1 MMPTTI
7 PIRSPHLEGAEVAW
21 FAPLCNGDDEFLG
34 RHDLRYK
41 SDWANTSN
49 VLLTAD
55 RLGYRNILC
64 PSSYQVGQDTLTFA
78 SAVAPLT
85 SNINIL
91 AAIRCGE
98 VHPPMLG
105 RAIATLDHILKG
117 RLTINIISS
126 DLPGTK
132 LESAA
137 RYQRSR
143 EVIEILKQGWTQDHI
158 DFKGDFYQIQL
169 DHTKPMKTY
178 QQNGGPLLYFGG
190 YSPPAVD
197 LCAEHCDVYLM
208 WPETEERLAELMK
221 NMSDKAAS
229 YGRTVDFGLR
239 VHVIVRETEE
249 EARAAAAR
257 LMYYVDDEKGKEIRE
272 RALDA
277 HSYGVS
283 RQAEMRELAS
293 DDGFVEPHLWTGIGR
308 ARSGCGAA
316 IVGNP
321 DQVLQKINRYM
332 EMGIRAFIF
341 SGYPHADE
349 CKRFASYV
357 LPRIKTF
364 SMPEVQG
371 RKPDSSPLTPLAA
384 GERN

>member
-1 MMPTTI
+1 
-7 PIRSPHLEGAEVAW
+7 
-21 FAPLCNGDDEFLG
+21 
-34 RHDLRYK
+34 
-41 SDWANTSN
+41 
-49 VLLTAD
+49 
-55 RLGYRNILC
+55 
-64 PSSYQVGQDTLTFA
+64 
-78 SAVAPLT
+78 
-85 SNINIL
+85 
-91 AAIRCGE
+91 
-98 VHPPMLG
+98 
-105 RAIATLDHILKG
+105 
-117 RLTINIISS
+117 
-126 DLPGTK
+126 
-132 LESAA
+132 
-137 RYQRSR
+137 
-143 EVIEILKQGWTQDHI
+143 
-158 DFKGDFYQIQL
+158 
-169 DHTKPMKTY
+169 
-178 QQNGGPLLYFGG
+178 
-190 YSPPAVD
+190 
-197 LCAEHCDVYLM
+197 M